1 MGIALTAT
9 ASADTPSLK
18 ENLSEALYTETV
30 LREPGTAVGMFAKI
44 VESYRNA
51 GSPAEMSEDAAV
63 ALFRLAEIRDRDGAG
78 NEAPMRLA
86 LEQSLRSE
94 GFKVASAADGEAGL
108 ELGCS
113 EPFDLILLDVMM
125 PKLDGYAVCRGLRKH
140 GCNAPVLM
148 LTAKG
153 LVDDRVTGLESGA
166 DDYLTKPFSLK
177 ELLARVHALLR
188 RFQRSEPIADPYPI
202 GDAEIHFSKRQLLRL
217 SQTHELSE
225 KEIGMLKLLIEA
237 DGEPVSR

>member
-1 MGIALTAT
+1 MRIL
-9 ASADTPSLK
+9 
-18 ENLSEALYTETV
+18 
-30 LREPGTAVGMFAKI
+30 I
-44 VESYRNA
+44 VE
-51 GSPAEMSEDAAV
+51 D
-63 ALFRLAEIRDRDGAG
+63 
-78 NEAPMRLA
+78 EAPMRLA

-94 GFKVASAADGEAGL
+94 GFNVVGAADGEAGL
-108 ELGCS
+108 ERGCS

-125 PKLDGYAVCRGLRKH
+125 PKLDGYSVCRALRQH

-153 LVDDRVTGLESGA
+153 LVDDRVNGLNSGA

-188 RFQRSEPIADPYPI
+188 RFQRSEPITDPYPI
-202 GDAEIHFSKRQLLRL
+202 GDAEIHFSKRELRRGAK
-217 SQTHELSE
+217 THELSE

-237 DGEPVSR
+237 DGEPVSRERFLDRVWGYEAFPSTRTIDNFVLALRKKLENDPAQPKHLLTVRAYGYRLVR